1 MSNDASLNNPFS
13 PQDLVRIAN
22 KLHKEAPLFFF
33 TLADAVKSESKDVTR
48 AREIRPWLLGNGLS
62 LTTFMVP
69 ETNQF
74 ERPEERLCI
83 SFLTRELI
91 ILRQFESNRKVS
103 CIKYLREC
111 SYIQNEIGQNTVGLG
126 LFEAKLL
133 CEKYFQCGAGS
144 NYNPDGSLVL

>member
-33 TLADAVKSESKDVTR
+33 TLADALKSESKDVTR
-48 AREIRPWLLGNGLS
+48 AHEVRPWLLGTGRS

-74 ERPEERLCI
+74 ERPEDRLCI
-83 SFLTRELI
+83 SFLPHELTT
-91 ILRQFESNRKVS
+91 LRQFERNQKIT

-111 SYIQNEIGQNTVGLG
+111 SYIQNETGGNNIGLG
-126 LFEAKLL
+126 LLEAKLL
-133 CEKYFQCGAGS
+133 CEKYFQCGAGR